1 MSIKRGTLERQL
13 RKLLRAEEMYEI
25 VRYFGKSVP
34 DQDRKNF
41 KSRIYKSAFEIVD
54 FVEGKGSQA

>member
-1 MSIKRGTLERQL
+1 MSTKPGTLERNL

-34 DQDRKNF
+34 NSDRKHF

-54 FVEGKGSQA
+54 YVEGKEGAP